1 MDQVTL
7 VITGYVQGVGFRWY
21 VQREATALGLAG
33 EVCNRHDGAVVVE
46 AQGPREALE
55 QLVERVRLGP
65 AAAADVAVDAR
76 WSEGPARF
84 AGFRIGH
91 SS

>member
-7 VITGYVQGVGFRWY
+7 VITGTVQGVGFRWY
-21 VQREATALGLAG
+21 VLRVATGLGLCG
-33 EVCNRHDGAVVVE
+33 EVRNRHGGAVVVQAE
-46 AQGPREALE
+46 GPREALE
-55 QLVERVRLGP
+55 RLVELVRQGP
-65 AAAADVAVDAR
+65 PAAADVAVDAR

-84 AGFRIGH
+84 AGFQVGH

>member
-1 MDQVTL
+1 MDHVTL

-33 EVCNRHDGAVVVE
+33 DVSNRRDGAVVVRAE
-46 AQGPREALE
+46 GPRAALE
-55 QLVERVRLGP
+55 QLVERAREGP
-65 AAAADVAVDAR
+65 PGAADVAVDAR

-84 AGFRIGH
+84 ADFHIAR
-91 SS
+91 SA